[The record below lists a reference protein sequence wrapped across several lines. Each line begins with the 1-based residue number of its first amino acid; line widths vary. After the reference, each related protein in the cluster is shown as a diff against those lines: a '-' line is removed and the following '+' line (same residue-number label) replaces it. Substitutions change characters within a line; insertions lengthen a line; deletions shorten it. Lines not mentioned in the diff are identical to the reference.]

1 MIKLA
6 ILLVLATLAVG
17 VSAALLLRLLPA
29 LRLQL
34 AGLALLAVILP
45 LAGVLASGWVMF
57 EMRADTEVLA
67 VSSAAALSSLCA
79 ALLLAR
85 WIRVPLDDLRRA
97 STALAAGDLASRA
110 SERGPAEVTEVA
122 HAFNA
127 MADSIERLFEARR
140 ELVAW
145 ASHDLRTPLA
155 SMQAMIEAI
164 DDGLADPREYLP
176 SLAEQVHTLSSLV
189 DDLFELARIDAGVL
203 TQQIERADIERVISS
218 CVRGFEAEA
227 RAKGIRLEAP
237 PRGQVPPVRCAP
249 DQVQRVLFN
258 LLTNAIRHT
267 PPGRRDRDRHQPKRA
282 RRHDRSRRQRRGRQR
297 RGCGAD
303 VRPLLAC
310 RVRTSI
316 GRLRTWPRDRPRP
329 RRGARRTDLG
339 RKPGQRRSPNRIH
352 AANDRL
358 IPHSSA
364 PFSHA
369 PGEIRTPDLRFRR
382 PTLYPAELRAQSRQ
396 V

>member
-6 ILLVLATLAVG
+6 ILLVLATLGVG

-67 VSSAAALSSLCA
+67 VSSAAALSSLGA

-85 WIRVPLDDLRRA
+85 WIREPLDDLRRA
-97 STALAAGDLASRA
+97 SAALAAGDLASRA
-110 SERGPAEVTEVA
+110 SERGPAEVAEVA

-164 DDGLADPREYLP
+164 DDGLAEPREYLP

-203 TQQIERADIERVISS
+203 TQQIEQADIERVISS

-237 PRGQVPPVRCAP
+237 ARGQVPPVRCAP
-249 DQVQRVLFN
+249 DQLQRVLFN

-267 PPGRRDRDRHQPKRA
+267 PPDGAIAIAISPSVHDVTIAVEDTGEGVSAEAAARMFDRFWRAESARASAGSGLGLAIARALVEAHGGRIWAENRA
-282 RRHDRSRRQRRGRQR
+282 SG
-297 RGCGAD
+297 
-303 VRPLLAC
+303 
-310 RVRTSI
+310 
-316 GRLRTWPRDRPRP
+316 
-329 RRGARRTDLG
+329 GARVAFTL
-339 RKPGQRRSPNRIH
+339 
-352 AANDRL
+352 
-358 IPHSSA
+358 
-364 PFSHA
+364 
-369 PGEIRTPDLRFRR
+369 
-382 PTLYPAELRAQSRQ
+382 PTTR
-396 V
+396 